1 MNNYV
6 DDYVK
11 VVGLLADAYDD
22 DNDGTEVVSL
32 LAMMELYH
40 WL

>member
-11 VVGLLADAYDD
+11 VVALLADAYDD
-22 DNDGTEVVSL
+22 DDGTEVVSL